1 MSHASISSGARSILC
16 LRDAP
21 ATDGTQE
28 LVDTPTPNQRIVH
41 DPNQLTSERLRRLYA
56 YWASLKGERIAPSR
70 SELNP
75 ADMRD
80 QLGWIWLMDVID
92 GGEDFRFR
100 LGGDRVIQF
109 FGQRLSGM
117 LLSRAMPGSPEFFS
131 RFRNLVRL
139 AALNAL
145 PASGGPAQT
154 AYQPRA
160 YLEIEALMLPL
171 SDDGRTVS
179 GILGGIELRP
189 LTVN

>member
-1 MSHASISSGARSILC
+1 L
-16 LRDAP
+16 
-21 ATDGTQE
+21 
-28 LVDTPTPNQRIVH
+28 DTPTPNQRIVH

-75 ADMRD
+75 AEMRD
-80 QLGWIWLMDVID
+80 QLGWIWLMDVVD

-100 LGGDRVIQF
+100 MGGDRVIQF

-117 LLSRAMPGSPEFFS
+117 LLSAVMPGSPEFFG

-139 AALNAL
+139 ATLNAM

-154 AYQPRA
+154 AYQQRS
-160 YLEIEALMLPL
+160 YLEVEALILPL
-171 SDDGRTVS
+171 SDDGKSVA
-179 GILGGIELRP
+179 GVLGGIELRP

>member
-92 GGEDFRFR
+92 GGEDFRF
-100 LGGDRVIQF
+100 
-109 FGQRLSGM
+109 
-117 LLSRAMPGSPEFFS
+117 
-131 RFRNLVRL
+131 
-139 AALNAL
+139 
-145 PASGGPAQT
+145 
-154 AYQPRA
+154 
-160 YLEIEALMLPL
+160 
-171 SDDGRTVS
+171 
-179 GILGGIELRP
+179 
-189 LTVN
+189 